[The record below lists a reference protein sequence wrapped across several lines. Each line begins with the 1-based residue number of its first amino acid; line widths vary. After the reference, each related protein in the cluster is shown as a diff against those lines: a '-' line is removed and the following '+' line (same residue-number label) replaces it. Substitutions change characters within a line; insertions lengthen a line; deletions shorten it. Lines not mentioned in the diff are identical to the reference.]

1 MKILN
6 MVSKNFTCPP
16 IILKIFRPEIFMVVE
31 ISTDFDLLSIIEF
44 QIYSF
49 ILPILQANLGKILAK
64 MLSNCYISKLNTIY
78 LIFKSFE
85 MKFFLTPL
93 TIRLVLRASVL
104 FIIGPFVPIP
114 DGFWDQG
121 LIDIPFRISPKRP
134 HKAPLYRSCMTNFF
148 TRPLPIANYVLSTQ
162 WGGITSQFPL
172 LRRVKQSITTINI
185 KRMRRLY
192 NDHNEHT
199 VFFSD
204 VF

>member
-16 IILKIFRPEIFMVVE
+16 IILKIFRPEISMVVE
-31 ISTDFDLLSIIEF
+31 ISTDFDLLTIIEF

-49 ILPILQANLGKILAK
+49 ILLILQANLGKILAK

-114 DGFWDQG
+114 DGFWDQS
-121 LIDIPFRISPKRP
+121 LIDIPLCILPKHSIKHR
-134 HKAPLYRSCMTNFF
+134 C
-148 TRPLPIANYVLSTQ
+148 IV
-162 WGGITSQFPL
+162 
-172 LRRVKQSITTINI
+172 RV
-185 KRMRRLY
+185 
-192 NDHNEHT
+192 
-199 VFFSD
+199 
-204 VF
+204 